1 MITTAKAVQKE
12 LSQYIK
18 MYQWII
24 EFSLDKMWLEVII
37 KHNKVDSDQMF
48 DVINDKLIQVCDDY
62 LKTNNLWIDKFALA
76 TIVMQLYTQA
86 ASECEEPYKVIVK
99 ETKGLLQ
106 DYLNKNKQK
115 RDALNRVKKEI
126 EEAEKEE
133 QLALQELETRKKD
146 IETIKNTEVTVAVA
160 EEPEQ
165 EEEEEIVFPK
175 RRWRKKKETP
185 KPEIIEPIEQPKP
198 KKWKRWIKNVYE
210 AAVDFTF

>member
-146 IETIKNTEVTVAVA
+146 LETIKNTEVTVAVA
-160 EEPEQ
+160 EAPEPEP

-175 RRWRKKKETP
+175 KRWKKKKETP
-185 KPEIIEPIEQPKP
+185 KPEVIEPVEKP
-198 KKWKRWIKNVYE
+198 KKRRGIQSVYE
-210 AAVDFTF
+210 TAVEFTF

>member
-1 MITTAKAVQKE
+1 MITTGSAKQKV
-12 LSQYIK
+12 LSQYITI
-18 MYQWII
+18 YQSIA
-24 EFSLDKMWLEVII
+24 EFSLDKMWLEIIVKFNKKDPDSIIDDVNAKVIE
-37 KHNKVDSDQMF
+37 KSWEYLEKNKLS
-48 DVINDKLIQVCDDY
+48 L
-62 LKTNNLWIDKFALA
+62 DKFQLA
-76 TIVMQLYTQA
+76 TIVMEIFTWA
-86 ASECEEPYKVIVK
+86 VAECEEPYKVIVK

-160 EEPEQ
+160 EAE

-175 RRWRKKKETP
+175 KRWRKKKETP
-185 KPEIIEPIEQPKP
+185 KPEVIEPIEQPKP
-198 KKWKRWIKNVYE
+198 KKWRRWIKNVYE

>member
-160 EEPEQ
+160 EA
-165 EEEEEIVFPK
+165 EEEKEEIVFPK
-175 RRWRKKKETP
+175 KRWRKKKETP

-198 KKWKRWIKNVYE
+198 KKWRRWIKNVYE

>member
-160 EEPEQ
+160 EAE

-175 RRWRKKKETP
+175 KRWRKKKETP

-198 KKWKRWIKNVYE
+198 KKWRRWIKNVYE

>member
-18 MYQWII
+18 MYQGII

-133 QLALQELETRKKD
+133 QLALQELELRKKNV
-146 IETIKNTEVTVAVA
+146 EAIKNAEVTVAVA
-160 EEPEQ
+160 EAP

-175 RRWRKKKETP
+175 KRWRKKKETP
-185 KPEIIEPIEQPKP
+185 KPEIIPPIEQPKP
-198 KKWKRWIKNVYE
+198 KKKRGIKNVYE